1 MELYMLN
8 RPHGRMIL
16 ASVEKEPLIWPLI
29 TVDGAIRLKEYIEL
43 TPAEAIQADCDI
55 KAINIILQGIPT
67 EMWYFAHGITASI
80 TQEDKQLER
89 DFPPIYVTFDESM
102 EAIRRSLTK
111 ITQENHVPE
120 VIALNEPKIPHTE
133 VTESPSDPIN
143 TEGIHEQNVQNDQ
156 MITQLI
162 DAPSGNNT
170 ESPRSITEPLVPD
183 VTQSHTQIKPL
194 QACLQECL
202 AVKLLAASPRL
213 TQVNMKISNSSSVK
227 SPWFSKQL
235 RPDIQFSTVLC
246 ARYQSNPKESYLTAV
261 KRILKYLKE
270 KALQRGSVVSPPLAP
285 KPKKGKSQA
294 VTPTLPKS
302 QGHEA
307 SGALSKKRKKF

>member
-1 MELYMLN
+1 MEL
-8 RPHGRMIL
+8 
-16 ASVEKEPLIWPLI
+16 ASL
-29 TVDGAIRLKEYIEL
+29 LKL
-43 TPAEAIQADCDI
+43 R
-55 KAINIILQGIPT
+55 KAVN
-67 EMWYFAHGITASI
+67 MAMAKGITASI

-102 EAIRRSLTK
+102 EAIRQYQVDSDVSYYIIPHRRSLTK

-194 QACLQECL
+194 QVLI
-202 AVKLLAASPRL
+202 LLLRIDGL

-261 KRILKYLKE
+261 KRILKYLKGTHPKSLILTIDGPYDCCE
-270 KALQRGSVVSPPLAP
+270 LQRGSVVSPPLAP